1 MKELGIRSG
10 RLAARLGYLNLSKG
24 ARRIDELCGGDL
36 AGKDWLLANL
46 PRALSLPDEV
56 VKVAVDGTRKEL
68 ERAREAERQR
78 AGAAWRAA
86 FKPHAY
92 LLGTNARPSSI
103 IFFGITGGAERWL
116 KIPLDLSQ
124 PPVSFA
130 AQALAVVRRTPAV
143 QFFGATTG
151 FIMNYTPDH
160 AVRFDL
166 GGNPVETLTRA
177 YRPMEVTLT
186 IGRREM
192 SAERFGQILGTIQKE
207 EDSTPPN

>member
-1 MKELGIRSG
+1 MKEFGIRSG
-10 RLAARLGYLNLSKG
+10 ALAARLGYRNLSKG

-36 AGKDWLLANL
+36 AGHEWLLANL

-56 VKVAVDGTRKEL
+56 VQVAIDETRKEL

-78 AGAAWRAA
+78 AETAWRAS

-92 LLGTNARPSSI
+92 LLGTARPSSI
-103 IFFGITGGAERWL
+103 TFFGITGGAEHWQ

-130 AQALAVVRRTPAV
+130 VQALAVARRTPVV

-151 FIMNYTPDH
+151 FIVNYSPDH

-166 GGNPVETLTRA
+166 QGKPVETLTRA

-186 IGRREM
+186 IGRREV
-192 SAERFGQILGTIQKE
+192 SAERFGQILGMIQKE